1 MRMSTLVL
9 LAAGCGFPGRLEAG
23 TCPVN
28 IPHLNGRWVTL
39 PYELPLNPV
48 STTLLHTGKVLIVAG
63 SENDPA
69 NNTHG
74 TEYYRAAIW
83 NPASLLKS
91 VVVQDLGYDVFCSGT
106 AVLPDG
112 RPLVVGGTNTYG
124 AFTGDNRASLFDPVG
139 VRFAQSESM
148 VDGRWY
154 ATAKTLGD
162 GRIMA
167 FSGTSLTKAKVNK
180 TVEIY
185 DLADAG
191 VGWNSP
197 QTAPFSPP
205 LYPRME
211 LLPDG
216 TVFFTGQGS
225 GTATANGWIFDPVS
239 ETWTMSAKTTLTRV
253 YGTAVIL
260 PLLPPS
266 YTPKVMNFGGGLP
279 PTNTTEIIDLSAAL
293 PTWAP
298 GPSMSAFR
306 IMLDATLLPT
316 GGVLAQGG
324 SATREVPD
332 DQGKSADL
340 YDPVAGTMSSAGTAA
355 FSRLYHS
362 TALLLPDATVM
373 SVGSNPGKTG
383 RYEPAIEIYTPP
395 YLFDSTDQVI
405 TNRATITGVI
415 PGGTAL
421 GYGTPFSVS
430 YTSPSPIS
438 AAVLV
443 RPGSTTHSF
452 DMEQRLIGLCGPS
465 PQPACNTSGNLSLT
479 TPPNGNIAPPGY
491 YMLFLID
498 SAGVPS
504 KAQFIQLSTHGST
517 PPSGSITTPSTN
529 VTIFA
534 GGTVIFGTTSNAAQY
549 SWVFPGGSPTTSVA
563 QNPGA
568 VTFSTPGSYVV
579 SLTVIDATG
588 NSDPSPPTR
597 TITVLPAAPDF
608 VISVSPNSQGVIP
621 GGNTTFN
628 VKVTSI
634 SGFSGNVA
642 FGVAS
647 EHPFPTGVTSL
658 GFVPASVTGSGTSVL
673 TMSTTAATTPYGLSL
688 TVTGVSGNS
697 VHSVPTTLI
706 VRIAPPTGLSATSSG
721 QGQVI
726 LTWSASAGAA
736 GYTIRRS
743 TVHLGTHETV
753 ACVSGTSFVDFGV
766 TAGTTYYYVVVAD
779 YSGGPNGGGASANSV
794 EVNATP

>member
-1 MRMSTLVL
+1 MRMRTLVL
-9 LAAGCGFPGRLEAG
+9 LAAGCSFPGGLEAG

-39 PYELPLNPV
+39 PYQLPLNPI

-63 SENDPA
+63 SENDA
-69 NNTHG
+69 ADNTYG
-74 TEYYRAAIW
+74 TESYRVAIW
-83 NPASLLKS
+83 NPASVSKN
-91 VVVQDLGYDVFCSGT
+91 VVVQGLEYDVFCSGT

-112 RPLVVGGTNTYG
+112 RPLVVGGTSNYG
-124 AFTGDNRASLFDPVG
+124 LTGDNRASLFDPVG

-154 ATAKTLGD
+154 ATATTLGD
-162 GRIMA
+162 GRTMA
-167 FSGTSLTKAKVNK
+167 FSGTGSSGTVNQ

-185 DLADAG
+185 DLANAG
-191 VGWNSP
+191 AGWNSP
-197 QTAPFSPP
+197 QTAPFAPP

-211 LLPDG
+211 LLPNG
-216 TVFFTGQGS
+216 TVFFTGQGA
-225 GTATANGWIFDPVS
+225 GTATATGWIFDPVP
-239 ETWTMSAKTTLTRV
+239 ETWNASATVTTNRV
-253 YGTAVIL
+253 YGTAVML

-266 YTPKVMNFGGGLP
+266 FTPKVMNFGGSGN
-279 PTNTTEIIDLSAAL
+279 NTTEIIDLSATL

-298 GPSMSAFR
+298 GPNMSAFR
-306 IMLDATLLPT
+306 IMIDATLLPT
-316 GGVLAQGG
+316 GQVLAQGG
-324 SATREVPD
+324 SASEEVPD

-373 SVGSNPGKTG
+373 SVGSNPGDRG

-395 YLFDSTDQVI
+395 YLFDSSDRVI

-452 DMEQRLIGLCGPS
+452 DMEQRLIGLCGPP

-498 SAGVPS
+498 RAGVPS

-529 VTIFA
+529 VTISA
-534 GGTVIFGTTSNAAQY
+534 GGSVIFGTTSTVAQY

-597 TITVLPAAPDF
+597 TIKVLPGAPDF
-608 VISVSPNSQGVIP
+608 YIHVTPNSQAVIP

-628 VKVTSI
+628 VKLTSI
-634 SGFSGNVA
+634 SGFSGSVNL
-642 FGVAS
+642 GVAS
-647 EHPFPTGVTSL
+647 ENPFPAGVTSL
-658 GFVPASVTGSGTSVL
+658 GFVPAAITGSGTSVL
-673 TMSTTAATTPYGLSL
+673 TMATTAAATPYALSL
-688 TVTGVSGNS
+688 TVTGTSGTLS
-697 VHSVPTTLI
+697 HSVPTTLI
-706 VRIAPPTGLSATSSG
+706 VRIAPPTGLSATPSG
-721 QGQVI
+721 TGQVT
-726 LTWSASAGAA
+726 LTWSASVGAT

-743 TVHLGTHETV
+743 TVQRGALETI
-753 ACVSGTSFVDFGV
+753 ACVSGTSFVDNGL
-766 TAGTTYYYVVVAD
+766 TTGTTYYYVVAAD
-779 YSGGPNGGGASANSV
+779 YSGGPNGGGDSANSV
-794 EVNATP
+794 EVKATP